1 MPTHQAPAQPA
12 PTPDDPSRAAGS
24 GLADIASVAGYALA
38 ISYPVLALSTG
49 VRAVYQLFFKA
60 GATEVV
66 GPSLSALAA
75 ACYLV
80 ATVGFAYRRR
90 WSWYLSFGVLA
101 FESAMTLVVGTLSYA
116 YPEVIGRTA
125 WGHFGADYGYFPLVQ
140 PLLGL
145 LWLAWPV
152 TLAAYG
158 VAPRWLPGWLF
169 RSPARGHEAAG

>member
-1 MPTHQAPAQPA
+1 MPSESSRGAPPPGVTDDA
-12 PTPDDPSRAAGS
+12 PG
-24 GLADIASVAGYALA
+24 GLADLASVAGYALA

-66 GPSLSALAA
+66 GPALSALAA

-80 ATVGFAYRRR
+80 ATIGFAHRRR

-101 FESAMTLVVGTLSYA
+101 FESAMTVLVGALSIA

-125 WGHFGADYGYFPLVQ
+125 WGRFGADYGYFPLVQ

-145 LWLAWPV
+145 IWLAWPV

-158 VAPRWLPGWLF
+158 VAPRWLPRGLF
-169 RSPARGHEAAG
+169 GPPAGRGNEAAG

>member
-1 MPTHQAPAQPA
+1 MPTLATPSTSPSAPEPVA
-12 PTPDDPSRAAGS
+12 TS
-24 GLADIASVAGYALA
+24 GLSGIASFAGYALA

-80 ATVGFAYRRR
+80 ATIGFAYRRR
-90 WSWYLSFGVLA
+90 WSWYVSFAVLA
-101 FESAMTLVVGTLSYA
+101 FETAMSIIVGTLSYA
-116 YPEVIGRTA
+116 YPDLIGRTA

-140 PLLGL
+140 PILGL
-145 LWLAWPV
+145 IWLAWPV

-158 VAPRWLPGWLF
+158 VAPRWLPSWLF
-169 RSPARGHEAAG
+169 RSPVDGGHGVTT